1 MSPVVT
7 TAMMQEGDAHHM
19 ECLKEEMDFE
29 KLTTLRSNWCHSKGI
44 HHPLFPNSPF
54 AGCFW
59 PEKIDYSRI
68 KGN

>member
-1 MSPVVT
+1 
-7 TAMMQEGDAHHM
+7 M
-19 ECLKEEMDFE
+19 ELE
-29 KLTTLRSNWCHSKGI
+29 KLTMLRSNWCHSKGV

-54 AGCFW
+54 AEPFC